1 MVGLAQGGDHFSLH
15 KVPAAIAA
23 GSVHA
28 LVVQR
33 AQILTILHEEPPL
46 GEVAAANCTGH
57 THTQCWGGT
66 RYVTELLVTN
76 FFLQKSL
83 QKCDRFCCYTR

>member
-23 GSVHA
+23 GAVHA

-57 THTQCWGGT
+57 THTHSVGVEQDT
-66 RYVTELLVTN
+66 
-76 FFLQKSL
+76 
-83 QKCDRFCCYTR
+83 